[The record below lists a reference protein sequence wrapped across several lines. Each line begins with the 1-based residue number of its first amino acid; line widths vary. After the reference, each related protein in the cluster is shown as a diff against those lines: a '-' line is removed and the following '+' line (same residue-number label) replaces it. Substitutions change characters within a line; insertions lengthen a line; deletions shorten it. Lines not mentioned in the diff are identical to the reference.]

1 MNPKY
6 SLNMQ
11 NKEDPMTR
19 FRKIGRNV
27 DFWPK
32 MAIFLPKKGPK
43 MAPIFLSEQ
52 KFSLTIF
59 GPPQRGWDLW
69 FSLRS
74 SVCASVCAF
83 GRDLKIRS

>member
-11 NKEDPMTR
+11 NKEDSMTR

-43 MAPIFLSEQ
+43 RVKNFDVRILNSF
-52 KFSLTIF
+52 FSLINSK
-59 GPPQRGWDLW
+59 L
-69 FSLRS
+69 S
-74 SVCASVCAF
+74 SY
-83 GRDLKIRS
+83 KKT